1 MKHFFSK
8 HPMCS
13 SGLAL
18 LVLAAPHTV
27 QAGRR
32 NLDWAAIAERAE
44 VEMAEL
50 QDHPCTDGPVDS
62 VETREWAARNLRLAG
77 YYDFTARSVPAK
89 PVGERANR
97 IYALL
102 YKAVPSYERA
112 YACAPGFD
120 NRGAL
125 VSAIA
130 LIDYA
135 IEDLEAHP
143 SKDED
148 TVAEYTVRRKRIH
161 EAMPAQPPPER
172 RPQAAAPLDDEKP
185 GPIGE
190 GPRGC
195 SIDPSHRE
203 FPGAVTLLALY
214 MGTTSGRRRQR
225 HGSSPRP

>member
-1 MKHFFSK
+1 
-8 HPMCS
+8 MCS

-18 LVLAAPHTV
+18 LVLATPHTV

-44 VEMAEL
+44 VEMADL

-62 VETREWAARNLRLAG
+62 VEAREWAARNLRLAG
-77 YYDFTARSVPAK
+77 FYDFTARSLPTK
-89 PVGERANR
+89 PVSERANR
-97 IYALL
+97 LYALL

-125 VSAIA
+125 VSATA

-135 IEDLEAHP
+135 IADLKAHP

-148 TVAEYTVRRKRIH
+148 TVAEYTVLRERIS
-161 EAMPAQPPPER
+161 AAIPDPPPPER
-172 RPQAAAPLDDEKP
+172 RSRAAAPLDDEKP
-185 GPIGE
+185 EPSAKAR
-190 GPRGC
+190 RGC

-203 FPGAVTLLALY
+203 SPGAVALLALC
-214 MGTTSGRRRQR
+214 MGAASVRRRQR
-225 HGSSPRP
+225 HGGSPRP